1 MREGGQESV
10 EEREEEE
17 EARSRE
23 GCAAQGGNVSNER
36 VAAGFENH
44 GIIRQIKLERL

>member
-1 MREGGQESV
+1 MREGVQESV
-10 EEREEEE
+10 EEREEG
-17 EARSRE
+17 ARSRE

>member
-1 MREGGQESV
+1 MLESV
-10 EEREEEE
+10 EEREGK
-17 EARSRE
+17 ARSRE
-23 GCAAQGGNVSNER
+23 GCAAQGEDVSNER